1 MALAHSTATR
11 NAICDAV
18 KAQSGSSMKIN
29 ILASNDSVLASFTV
43 NFGTSS
49 EGSIPIIET
58 DIETTGL
65 ATGAPAKW
73 QLTTSA
79 DTVVLSNTDMTGVTV
94 SPNSITV
101 DQVVR
106 LESFAYTAAV

>member
-1 MALAHSTATR
+1 MALAHSTAVR

-18 KAQSGSSMKIN
+18 KAQAGTDMKIE
-29 ILASNDSVLASFTV
+29 ILASNDSVMASFTV

-49 EGSIPIIET
+49 EGSIPIVET

-79 DTVVLSNTDMTGVTV
+79 DAVVLSNTEMTGVVV

-101 DQVVR
+101 DQTVR

>member
-18 KAQSGSSMKIN
+18 KAQAGTDMKIE
-29 ILASNDSVLASFTV
+29 ILASNDDVLASFTV

-49 EGSIPIIET
+49 AGSIAITES
-58 DIETTGL
+58 DVESTGL
-65 ATGAPAKW
+65 ETGTPAKW

-79 DTVVLSNTDMTGVTV
+79 DAVVLSDTEMTGVV
-94 SPNSITV
+94 ISPNSVTV
-101 DQVVR
+101 DQIVR
-106 LESFAYTAAV
+106 LESFSYTAPA

>member
-1 MALAHSTATR
+1 MALSHAVVVR

-18 KAQSGSSMKIN
+18 KAQAGASMKIN
-29 ILASNDSVLASFTV
+29 ILASNDSVMASFTV

-49 EGSIPIIET
+49 EGSISIVET

-79 DTVVLSNTDMTGVTV
+79 DTVVLSNTEMTGVTV

-101 DQVVR
+101 DQSVI
-106 LESFAYTAAV
+106 LESFAYTAPA